1 MLNLCKTMNNYE
13 LKKIEDG
20 IKKIDDYFI
29 KINESLDK
37 KIHIINVDM
46 FSQLWTST
54 ALGFGGF
61 GGDMMIYAYTYV
73 VKCDDNCYYIFFEGR
88 FAYKVK
94 MNNELYK
101 CINDRSFPYVKDASK
116 TLDVL

>member
-46 FSQLWTST
+46 FSQLWAST

-61 GGDMMIYAYTYV
+61 GGDAMTQEYTYV
-73 VKCDDNCYYIFFEGR
+73 IYCDNGYYYIFFWW
-88 FAYKVK
+88 
-94 MNNELYK
+94 
-101 CINDRSFPYVKDASK
+101 
-116 TLDVL
+116 

>member
-1 MLNLCKTMNNYE
+1 MT
-13 LKKIEDG
+13 IV
-20 IKKIDDYFI
+20 
-29 KINESLDK
+29 
-37 KIHIINVDM
+37 II
-46 FSQLWTST
+46 
-54 ALGFGGF
+54 
-61 GGDMMIYAYTYV
+61 Y
-73 VKCDDNCYYIFFEGR
+73 FFEGR